1 MCYHCLCV
9 CMPCVHMRGCGAN
22 GGWEGNLQESV
33 LSFYC
38 VGSAHQTLGG
48 HAYGWDYLD
57 DINQDLLTL
66 GGIIL

>member
-48 HAYGWDYLD
+48 HAC
-57 DINQDLLTL
+57 IC
-66 GGIIL
+66 